1 MGRPNT
7 LIVLTDIERDHLRAV
22 VRARSSPQDLVM
34 RAKVILLSAD
44 DIGSAEV
51 AERCAVSVQTV
62 AVWRRRFR
70 ASGLAGL
77 HTEIRSGRPRSID
90 DEQVAALVKQVLSEK
105 PKGATHWTVRGV
117 SDESGISKSQVHR
130 YFQLFGLQ
138 PHRTRSFKLSN
149 DPFFVEKVRDI
160 CGL

>member
-44 DIGSAEV
+44 DMGSAEV

-62 AVWRRRFR
+62 AV
-70 ASGLAGL
+70 
-77 HTEIRSGRPRSID
+77 
-90 DEQVAALVKQVLSEK
+90 AAPIS
-105 PKGATHWTVRGV
+105 RI
-117 SDESGISKSQVHR
+117 GIGGFAYGDALWPAAQ
-130 YFQLFGLQ
+130 Y
-138 PHRTRSFKLSN
+138 
-149 DPFFVEKVRDI
+149 
-160 CGL
+160 